1 MSLNLRGQSGPLVG
15 FPRLVAAVAQK
26 ARKKKTKDGAEDI
39 PLEQL
44 RVEMM
49 ASATQLIVGFKKV
62 HRGKKL
68 AAVED
73 ADWFVGL
80 QLITFTRMRNHLL
93 NKSLSMRRNV
103 RIFWDAR
110 RRINS
115 TCRAERLSGGQAER
129 LGRDPA
135 GMFRAACATGEIAG
149 YRRGCVYD
157 PISL

>member
-1 MSLNLRGQSGPLVG
+1 M
-15 FPRLVAAVAQK
+15 VAAVAQK

-62 HRGKKL
+62 HRGKKP

-80 QLITFTRMRNHLL
+80 QLITFDEEE
-93 NKSLSMRRNV
+93 KSFAEQV
-103 RIFWDAR
+103 IEHAKK
-110 RRINS
+110 
-115 TCRAERLSGGQAER
+115 RANF
-129 LGRDPA
+129 LGRAP
-135 GMFRAACATGEIAG
+135 
-149 YRRGCVYD
+149 
-157 PISL
+157 PH